1 MQLTNEDLQ
10 KLVNH
15 FEAFYKDGDGR
26 LSKEDIMQGFLESGH
41 EFSDEEF
48 EEMIK
53 EVIGKEGDKIG
64 VKEFVQGWLKGLTMG
79 EKIKYGIF
87 TFCLTPFLPLILSLK
102 LQCLYLMEST
112 NGDKTLYKQ
121 KAMLKYHLYSIAKL
135 ELGFEAIYQIGV

>member
-15 FEAFYKDGDGR
+15 FEAFDKDGDGI

-53 EVIGKEGDKIG
+53 EVDRDVDGKIG
-64 VKEFVQGWLKGLTMG
+64 LEEFVEGFLK
-79 EKIKYGIF
+79 EKFKR
-87 TFCLTPFLPLILSLK
+87 
-102 LQCLYLMEST
+102 
-112 NGDKTLYKQ
+112 
-121 KAMLKYHLYSIAKL
+121 
-135 ELGFEAIYQIGV
+135 

>member
-102 LQCLYLMEST
+102 LQCL
-112 NGDKTLYKQ
+112 
-121 KAMLKYHLYSIAKL
+121 
-135 ELGFEAIYQIGV
+135 